1 MNMVKFAAVATAIAL
16 AGAPAVAKEEKAAAA
31 ITLPTPKPGM
41 GQVVLFRP
49 GGMGSAIK
57 CTVRENGKMIGRVS
71 GNRYYVIDAP
81 AGTHT
86 YTTKTEATDTV
97 NVQVEPDETTFVKCK
112 ISMGI
117 MVGRPN
123 LSPSNEEEWAKS
135 APKMKPMEAEK
146 IAAEIAKDES
156 ELAAKGGAN

>member
-31 ITLPTPKPGM
+31 ITLPAPKPGM

-97 NVQVEPDETTFVKCK
+97 NVQVEPDETTYVKCK

>member
-1 MNMVKFAAVATAIAL
+1 MNIVKFAAVATAIAL
-16 AGAPAVAKEEKAAAA
+16 VGTPAVAKEEKAATA

-57 CTVRENGKMIGRVS
+57 CTVREDGKMIGRVS

-86 YTTKTEATDTV
+86 YTTKTEATDTI

-112 ISMGI
+112 IAMGI

-123 LSPSNEEEWAKS
+123 LSPSTEEEWTKS
-135 APKMKPMEAEK
+135 APKMKPMEVEK
-146 IAAEIAKDES
+146 IAAEIAKDEA
-156 ELAAKGGAN
+156 ERAASAGAN